1 MPETEMYNKLEFQ
14 KILLQEISKK
24 IFDFVAVVRAK
35 DRKII
40 FVNEMG
46 AKLFGYENPEEL
58 VYKVAPSLIKKI
70 RVKKILNTID
80 QEINSKGY
88 FSDEEEFVTKNGK
101 SFWGY
106 FQLTSFSVDG
116 EDFRLLQIE
125 KTDRAKVDTESLLNE
140 KQRFGALMDYA
151 SIGVI
156 ILNPEFRIVLMNRA
170 TQHLFGYKKKDLLGT
185 DIEGLIPSSS
195 QKKYKKHLSNYFTYP
210 ENPSSQFRMELLAI
224 KKNGAEFPIEV
235 SIGNFKTD
243 HENFAILFVNDVTLR
258 KKREDEIRKLNS
270 QLEIKVKERTDELD
284 VTIARLEE
292 QIKETEKAK
301 AELEKVMQYQK
312 VVLDSSGAM
321 IIATDPNGIIT
332 LFNQAAEDLLGY
344 KAGEVIGK
352 CNPSIFHDSEEIRKS
367 ALKYSKELGKHISPG
382 FEVFVAKSRDDGVNK
397 NEWTYIKKDGTRF
410 PVSLSVTAFR
420 NNKNEI
426 TGFLGVSV
434 DISETKKTEE
444 ELKKAL
450 AREIEL
456 NEMKSRF
463 VSIASHE
470 FRTPLSTVLS
480 STYLLQK
487 YTQTEEQSKRE
498 KHISRIVSS
507 VTLLTDM
514 LDDLLNVGKI
524 EEGKVS
530 PKFRLCNIKEHIE
543 NNIEEIKSLLKK
555 GQHIIYNH
563 FGSGEVKLDPGML
576 THIMINLLS
585 NAIKFSPEDT
595 SILID
600 SKISD
605 SHLEIRVKDQ
615 GMGISKEDQQHLFER
630 FYRSK
635 YAADVQG
642 TGLGLYIVQ
651 KYTELMNGKVECKS
665 EAGKGTEFLIKM
677 EMMGLGQF

>member
-1 MPETEMYNKLEFQ
+1 MSKKEIYNKVEFH
-14 KILLQEISKK
+14 KILLHEISKK
-24 IFDFVAVVRAK
+24 ILDFIAVVRAK
-35 DRKII
+35 DRRII

-46 AKLFGYENPEEL
+46 AKLFGYKNPEDL
-58 VYKVAPSLIKKI
+58 IDKLTPSLRKKI
-70 RVKKILNTID
+70 PSQKIMDTID

-101 SFWGY
+101 SFWGSMKLTQFSAEGEE
-106 FQLTSFSVDG
+106 FQ
-116 EDFRLLQIE
+116 LLQIE
-125 KTDRAKVDTESLLNE
+125 KTNRAKSDKENILNE
-140 KQRFGALMDYA
+140 KQSFGALMDYA

-156 ILNPEFRIVLMNRA
+156 IVNQEFKVVLMNSV
-170 TQHLFGYKKKDLLGT
+170 TLNLFGYTKKELSGT
-185 DIEGLIPSSS
+185 NIETLIPSSS
-195 QKKYKKHLSNYFTYP
+195 QGKYKLHLSNYFACP
-210 ENPSSQFRMELLAI
+210 ENPSSEFRMELLAI
-224 KKNGAEFPIEV
+224 KKDGSEFPVEV

-243 HENFAILFVNDVTLR
+243 KEDFAILFVNDITLR
-258 KKREDEIRKLNS
+258 KKGEDEIRKLNS
-270 QLEIKVKERTDELD
+270 RLEIKVKERTDELD
-284 VTIARLEE
+284 INIARLEE
-292 QIKETEKAK
+292 QIRETEKAK

-312 VVLDSSGAM
+312 AVLDSSGAM
-321 IIATDPNGIIT
+321 IIATDTDGIIT
-332 LFNQAAEDLLGY
+332 LFNRAAENLLGY

-352 CNPSIFHDSEEIRKS
+352 CNPTIFHDSEETRKS
-367 ALKYSKELGKHISPG
+367 AIKYSKEMGKQISPG
-382 FEVFVAKSRDDGVNK
+382 FEVYVAKSRKNGVNK

-487 YTQTEEQSKRE
+487 YTLTEEQPKRE
-498 KHISRIVSS
+498 KHIGRIVSS

-530 PKFRLCNIKEHIE
+530 PKFSLFNIKEHIE
-543 NNIEEIKSLLKK
+543 NNIEEIKPILKK
-555 GQHIIYNH
+555 GQRIIYNH
-563 FGSGEVKLDPGML
+563 FGNDQVGLDPSML
-576 THIMINLLS
+576 THIVMNLLS
-585 NAIKFSPEDT
+585 NAIKFSPENI
-595 SILID
+595 SILIE
-600 SKISD
+600 SKLSD
-605 SHLEIRVKDQ
+605 SLLEIVVKDQ
-615 GMGISKEDQQHLFER
+615 GMGISKEDQAHLFER

-635 YAADVQG
+635 YAADIQG

-665 EAGKGTEFLIKM
+665 EPGKGTEFLIKIQM
-677 EMMGLGQF
+677 RNL

>member
-1 MPETEMYNKLEFQ
+1 MSKTEMYNNTEFQ

-24 IFDFVAVVRAK
+24 MFDFIAVVRAK
-35 DRKII
+35 DRKIL

-46 AKLFGYENPEEL
+46 ANLFGYENPEDL
-58 VYKVAPSLIKKI
+58 VYKLAPSFRKK
-70 RVKKILNTID
+70 VPGQKALNTID
-80 QEINSKGY
+80 QEIDLKGY
-88 FSDEEEFVTKNGK
+88 FSDEVEFVAKNGR
-101 SFWGY
+101 SFWGNVE
-106 FQLTSFSVDG
+106 LTSFSADG
-116 EDFRLLQIE
+116 EDFRLLKVE
-125 KTDRAKVDTESLLNE
+125 KIDTTKVDRENILKE
-140 KQRFGALMDYA
+140 KQSFGALMDYA

-156 ILNPEFRIVLMNRA
+156 IVNREFRIVLMNSIVIN
-170 TQHLFGYKKKDLLGT
+170 LFGYTKKELTGT
-185 DIEGLIPSSS
+185 NVELLIPFSS
-195 QKKYKKHLSNYFTYP
+195 QEKYKQHISNYFTHP
-210 ENPSSQFRMELLAI
+210 ENPFFEFRMELIAV
-224 KKNGAEFPIEV
+224 KKNGAEFSVEV

-243 HENFAILFVNDVTLR
+243 KEDFAILFINDITLR
-258 KKREDEIRKLNS
+258 KKGEVEIKKLNS
-270 QLEIKVKERTDELD
+270 ELELKVKERTDELD
-284 VTIARLEE
+284 ITIARLED
-292 QIKETEKAK
+292 QIQETESAK

-312 VVLDSSGAM
+312 AVLDSSGAM
-321 IIATDPNGIIT
+321 IIATEPNGIIT
-332 LFNQAAEDLLGY
+332 LFNQAAESFLGY
-344 KAGEVIGK
+344 KADEVIGK
-352 CNPSIFHDSEEIRKS
+352 CNPTIFHDSEETRKS
-367 ALKYSKELGKHISPG
+367 AMKYSKELGKQISLG
-382 FEVFVAKSRDDGVNK
+382 FEVYVARLRDNLIDK

-426 TGFLGVSV
+426 TGFLGVAV
-434 DISETKKTEE
+434 DISETKKTED

-487 YTQTEEQSKRE
+487 YTQTEEQPKRE
-498 KHISRIVSS
+498 KHINRIVSS

-530 PKFRLCNIKEHIE
+530 PKFNLFNIKEHLK
-543 NNIEEIKSLLKK
+543 NNIEEIKSILKI
-555 GQHIIYNH
+555 GQRIIFNH
-563 FGSGEVKLDPGML
+563 TGKDQVMLDPSML
-576 THIMINLLS
+576 THVVMNLLS

-595 SILID
+595 AIYID
-600 SKISD
+600 LKISD
-605 SHLEIRVKDQ
+605 SQLKISVKDQ

-635 YAADVQG
+635 YAADVKG

-651 KYTELMNGKVECKS
+651 KYTELMNGKIECWS
-665 EAGKGTEFLIKM
+665 VPGNGTEFLITIELKN
-677 EMMGLGQF
+677 

>member
-1 MPETEMYNKLEFQ
+1 MPKTEIYNKAEFQ
-14 KILLQEISKK
+14 KTLLREISEKV
-24 IFDFVAVVRAK
+24 FDFIAVVSVK

-46 AKLFGYENPEEL
+46 AKLFGYKNSYDL
-58 VYKVAPSLIKKI
+58 LDKDTSDLRKKI
-70 RVKKILNTID
+70 PDQKMLKIID
-80 QEINSKGY
+80 KQIYSKGY
-88 FSDEEEFVTKNGK
+88 FTDEIEFVTRRGR

-106 FQLTSFSVDG
+106 MQLTSFSAG
-116 EDFRLLQIE
+116 EEDYRMLQIE
-125 KTDRAKVDTESLLNE
+125 KTDIKKSDTKNLMKE

-156 ILNPEFRIVLMNRA
+156 ILNREFSIVLMNNS
-170 TQHLFGYKKKDLLGT
+170 TLHLFGYKKKELLGT
-185 DIEGLIPSSS
+185 KIEELIPSSS
-195 QKKYKKHLSNYFTYP
+195 QENYKLHLSNYFADP
-210 ENPSSQFRMELLAI
+210 ENVSTEFQMELHAVTKEGI
-224 KKNGAEFPIEV
+224 EFPVEI
-235 SIGNFKTD
+235 SIGKFSTD
-243 HENFAILFVNDVTLR
+243 KENFAILFINDITIR
-258 KKREDEIRKLNS
+258 KKGEDEIRNLNI

-312 VVLDSSGAM
+312 AVLDSSAAM
-321 IIATDPNGIIT
+321 VIATDQNGMIT

-352 CNPSIFHDSEEIRKS
+352 CNPTIFHDSEETHKR
-367 ALKYSKELGKHISPG
+367 ALKYSKELNREISQG
-382 FEVFVAKSRDDGVNK
+382 FEVFVAKSRDNLPNK
-397 NEWTYIKKDGTRF
+397 SEWLYVKKDGIPF

-426 TGFLGVSV
+426 TGFLGVAV

-498 KHISRIVSS
+498 KHIDRIISS

-514 LDDLLNVGKI
+514 LDELLNVGKI
-524 EEGKVS
+524 EEGMVS
-530 PKFRLCNIKEHIE
+530 PKFSYFNIKEHIE
-543 NNIEEIKSLLKK
+543 RDINEMKHIRKK
-555 GQHIIYNH
+555 GQRIIYNH
-563 FGSGEVKLDPGML
+563 IGRDQVCLDPSML
-576 THIMINLLS
+576 THIVMNLLS
-585 NAIKFSPEDT
+585 NAVKFSPDN
-595 SILID
+595 SA
-600 SKISD
+600 
-605 SHLEIRVKDQ
+605 IRIETKLAGSFLQLTVKDN
-615 GMGISKEDQQHLFER
+615 GIGIPKEDLKHLFES

-635 YAADVQG
+635 NASDIQG
-642 TGLGLYIVQ
+642 TGLGLYIVR
-651 KYTELMNGKVECKS
+651 KYTELMNGKIECKS
-665 EAGKGTEFLIKM
+665 EPEKGAEFLIKI
-677 EMMGLGQF
+677 EMASQ